1 MMYYDE
7 FENVDNVDSDKER
20 MNREFLFAYLLH
32 MLTMNHWLQ
41 NSNYSSVKLLPEK
54 GRSFIFS
61 ATKLLQQINL
71 SDCRVHLKDTC

>member
-32 MLTMNHWLQ
+32 MLTMNH
-41 NSNYSSVKLLPEK
+41 
-54 GRSFIFS
+54 
-61 ATKLLQQINL
+61 
-71 SDCRVHLKDTC
+71 